1 MMRSKR
7 SNFFDLKVGSINKL
21 SSSGH
26 GIDDLMNE
34 ERKPSNYSKTHRS
47 SQLDS
52 LKPDDD
58 DE

>member
-1 MMRSKR
+1 MRSKR

-21 SSSGH
+21 SSSGN